1 MPVRACADVLLFLV
15 NDVFPEQSGCAW
27 LLKGKLA
34 LESSHADYLEVFFFF
49 FLCYF
54 GIPIVFFPV
63 TGCLWVC

>member
-34 LESSHADYLEVFFFF
+34 LESSHADYLEFFFF
-49 FLCYF
+49 SS
-54 GIPIVFFPV
+54 
-63 TGCLWVC
+63 